1 MCRRFTSVSPLA
13 RLSVCFFKKP
23 FLEQK
28 IQNKKTFHLSSVPLI
43 QAPQLLGPFL
53 ATSDLNG
60 FVVANGTDSIPSNS
74 VSRISVPFAVAGALY
89 LFCAVAMALC
99 WLINPYVAPVRS
111 VNGKDVQRA
120 KKAIESSGTKD
131 ELLIPNRT
139 FYAIFVFLAIAFSAL
154 EGLAEYQY
162 LYLTPIF
169 LGDYLRI
176 SNDQKTNALF
186 LLGLAYIV
194 GRGLNVLISAL
205 KVSVTTIICMNILL
219 LFAGG
224 GLIAFLSPASEHL
237 SMLTSAAVILLSLGY
252 SSLLPGK
259 LMKRTVFLRRQSTLL
274 TQQSSSSV
282 FQTEFRR

>member
-1 MCRRFTSVSPLA
+1 M
-13 RLSVCFFKKP
+13 
-23 FLEQK
+23 
-28 IQNKKTFHLSSVPLI
+28 SSVPLI